1 MNRVTF
7 IQGIIQ
13 GSLKVMFFIQWGNA
27 SLVTREHK
35 LETKFY
41 HYNDFLIHSKKPGRR
56 DIKLLTG
63 IVSEC

>member
-1 MNRVTF
+1 MNHVTF

-27 SLVTREHK
+27 SLLMREHK

-41 HYNDFLIHSKKPGRR
+41 HYNDFLKS
-56 DIKLLTG
+56 
-63 IVSEC
+63 IVKSLEGETSNY